1 MIYREEVVGMLLG
14 VADLNVKLGIVI
26 RLLIEEFDG
35 EEGEQGPDS

>member
-1 MIYREEVVGMLLG
+1 MLLG
-14 VADLNVKLGIVI
+14 VADLNVKLDIVI